1 MLALA
6 SASFAYTAPIKMGTN
21 PDAPIKLGVNGF
33 GRIGRQVVR
42 IAMDRDSF
50 VLKHIN
56 SPMSPEYMK
65 YLLEHDTVHGRFS
78 GTCEVDGDA
87 LIINGAK
94 VTLSATRVPAE
105 IPWRTGV
112 EPCASRGRLHDDGGR
127 MAHIEGG
134 ARTVT
139 RMAKDADTPTLSSA
153 STRQTT
159 RPPAVLRRLTTTTA
173 CAAQVG
179 DQREFGAS
187 RPRPPC
193 TPRPPAADR

>member
-65 YLLEHDTVHGRFS
+65 YLLEHDTVHGRFP
-78 GTCEVDGDA
+78 GTCEIVDGG
-87 LIINGAK
+87 LEVNGLK
-94 VTLSATRVPAE
+94 VTLSATRDPTE
-105 IPWRTGV
+105 IPW
-112 EPCASRGRLHDDGGR
+112 
-127 MAHIEGG
+127 
-134 ARTVT
+134 
-139 RMAKDADTPTLSSA
+139 KDVSA
-153 STRQTT
+153 
-159 RPPAVLRRLTTTTA
+159 
-173 CAAQVG
+173 
-179 DQREFGAS
+179 
-187 RPRPPC
+187 
-193 TPRPPAADR
+193 PPAAARQSPRTGLIPPIRRIPCA